1 MAAEDLK
8 LKLKMPMIPLRDVV
22 IFPNTVS
29 TLFVGREKSI
39 FSLEDALRTNKKIFL
54 VAQKSPGN
62 ESPQLKDLPEIG
74 TISTLLQMIKLPDG
88 TVKILVEGIQR
99 AKLNKITTDK
109 GYFAEIEKIEELV
122 EDSKYEQDLLATI
135 KNQFTEFV
143 SVSRKVSHEIINQVQ
158 SMANLSKA
166 VDVIASNIHLSV
178 KDKQMILEK
187 ENPSER
193 GEALSGLLEAQ
204 IELIEVE
211 HRIRGRVKKQMEKS
225 QKEYFL
231 NEQIKAAQKELGD
244 ISDEKNELEELQKK
258 IEETKL
264 SKEALEKINS
274 EFSKLKQMS
283 PMSAEATVVRT
294 YIDTLLEV
302 PWSKR
307 TKINLDLTKAKEVLD
322 QDHYGLKEVK
332 ERILEY
338 LAVQKRV
345 KKMKA
350 PVLCFVGPPG
360 VGKTSLGESIARS
373 VNREFIRL
381 SLGGVRDEAE
391 IRGHRKTYIGSMP
404 GKLIQKLSKTK
415 VKNPLFLFDEID
427 KVGMD
432 HRGDPSS
439 ALLEVLDPEQ
449 NNTFNDHYL
458 EVDYDLSEVM
468 FICTANSLNIP
479 PALLDRMEI
488 IRLPGYIEDEKLN
501 IAKNYLVPRNLSKN
515 GLKNDELIFSDNS
528 ILKIIRN
535 YTREAGVRSLDRELN
550 KICRKKV
557 KEISLGSKTSKN
569 IDNRVVRNILGPE
582 LFDFGQLENQNSLG
596 QVNGLAWT
604 SVGGELLKIEAALTK
619 GKGRVTKTGSLGDVM
634 QESIQAALTVV
645 KNISNDAQIKNDFF
659 EKHDL
664 HIHVPEGA
672 TPKDGPSA
680 GITMC
685 TAISSVVLNNKVK
698 GNLAMTGEITLGGKV
713 LKIGGLKEKLI
724 AAKRSGITN
733 VIIPKENV
741 GDLEK
746 VEKNILKNLKIIPV
760 KKIEE
765 VLEKALV
772 K

>member
-1 MAAEDLK
+1 MDTENIK
-8 LKLKMPMIPLRDVV
+8 PKVKMPMIPLRDVV

-39 FSLEDALRTNKKIFL
+39 FSLEDALRSNKKIFL
-54 VAQKSPGN
+54 IAQNSPSN
-62 ESPQLKDLPEIG
+62 EEPTIKDLPKIG
-74 TISTLLQMIKLPDG
+74 TLSTLLQMIKLPDG

-99 AKLNKITTDK
+99 AELKKITTNE
-109 GYFAEIEKIEELV
+109 GYFAEIEKIDELI
-122 EDSKYEQDLLATI
+122 EDSKYERDLLSTI

-143 SVSRKVSHEIINQVQ
+143 SVSRKVSHEIINQVE
-158 SMANLSKA
+158 SMGSLAKA
-166 VDVIASNIHLSV
+166 VDVISSNIHLSV
-178 KDKQMILEK
+178 QDKQEILEK
-187 ENPSER
+187 VNVVERSEF
-193 GEALSGLLEAQ
+193 LSSLLEAQ

-211 HRIRGRVKKQMEKS
+211 QRIRGRVRKQMEKS

-244 ISDEKNELEELQKK
+244 ISDEKSELDELQKK

-264 SKEALEKINS
+264 SKEALEKVNT
-274 EFSKLKQMS
+274 EFTKLRQMS

-294 YIDTLLEV
+294 YIDTVLDV
-302 PWSKR
+302 PWSKS
-307 TKINLDLTKAKEVLD
+307 TKINLDLKKAKEILD
-322 QDHYGLKEVK
+322 EDHYGLKEVK

-345 KKMKA
+345 TKMKA

-360 VGKTSLGESIARS
+360 VGKTSLGESIARA
-373 VNREFIRL
+373 VNRKFSRL

-404 GKLIQKLSKTK
+404 GKIIQKLSKGK
-415 VKNPLFLFDEID
+415 VKNPLFLLDEID

-458 EVDYDLSEVM
+458 EIDYDLSEVL

-479 PALLDRMEI
+479 APLLDRMEI

-501 IAKNYLVPRNLSKN
+501 ISKNYLVPKNKEKN
-515 GLKNDELIFSDNS
+515 GLKENEITFSDNA

-535 YTREAGVRSLDRELN
+535 YTREAGVRNLDRQIN
-550 KICRKKV
+550 KVCRKKV
-557 KEISLGSKTSKN
+557 KDLSLGAKATKL
-569 IDNRVVRNILGPE
+569 IDNRVVRNILGAEP
-582 LFDFGQLENQNSLG
+582 FKYGQHDGENSLG

-604 SVGGELLKIEAALTK
+604 SVGGELLQIEAAVTA
-619 GKGRVTKTGSLGDVM
+619 GKGRVIKTGSLGDVM
-634 QESIQAALTVV
+634 QESIQAALTVA
-645 KNISNDAQIKNDFF
+645 KNIAKDKKIESEFF
-659 EKHDL
+659 DKHDI

-685 TAISSVVLNNKVK
+685 TAITSLATEKKVK
-698 GNLAMTGEITLGGKV
+698 ANLAMTGEITLAGKV

-733 VIIPKENV
+733 VIVPHENL
-741 GDLEK
+741 GD
-746 VEKNILKNLKIIPV
+746 VEEIESNILKDLQIIPV
-760 KKIEE
+760 KNITE
-765 VLEKALV
+765 VLKVALI
-772 K
+772 

>member
-1 MAAEDLK
+1 MGSEELK
-8 LKLKMPMIPLRDVV
+8 PKVKMPMIPLRDVV

-39 FSLEDALRTNKKIFL
+39 FSLEDALRSNKKIFL
-54 VAQKSPGN
+54 IAQNSPSN
-62 ESPQLKDLPEIG
+62 EEPLIKDLPTIG
-74 TISTLLQMIKLPDG
+74 TLSTLLQMIKLPDG

-99 AKLNKITTDK
+99 AKLKKITTDE
-109 GYFAEIEKIEELV
+109 GYFAEIEKIEEVL
-122 EDSKYEQDLLATI
+122 EDSKYERDLLSTI

-143 SVSRKVSHEIINQVQ
+143 AVSRKVSHEIINQVE
-158 SMANLSKA
+158 SMGSLAKA
-166 VDVIASNIHLSV
+166 VDVISSNIHLSV
-178 KDKQMILEK
+178 QDKQNILEK
-187 ENPSER
+187 VDVVERSEF
-193 GEALSGLLEAQ
+193 LSSLLEAQ

-211 HRIRGRVKKQMEKS
+211 QRIRGRVRKQMEKS

-244 ISDEKNELEELQKK
+244 INDEKSELDELQKK

-264 SKEALEKINS
+264 SKEALEKVNT
-274 EFSKLKQMS
+274 EFTKLKQMS

-294 YIDTLLEV
+294 YIDTILDV
-302 PWSKR
+302 PWSKS
-307 TKINLDLTKAKEVLD
+307 TKINLDLNKAKSILD
-322 QDHYGLKEVK
+322 EDHYGLKEVK

-345 KKMKA
+345 SKMKA

-360 VGKTSLGESIARS
+360 VGKTSLGESIARA
-373 VNREFIRL
+373 VNRKFSRL

-404 GKLIQKLSKTK
+404 GKIIQKLSKGK
-415 VKNPLFLFDEID
+415 VKNPLFLLDEID

-458 EVDYDLSEVM
+458 EIDYDLSEVL

-479 PALLDRMEI
+479 PPLLDRMEI

-501 IAKNYLVPRNLSKN
+501 IAKNYLVPKNKEKN
-515 GLKNDELIFSDNS
+515 GLEEKEITFSDNA

-535 YTREAGVRSLDRELN
+535 YTREAGVRNLDRQIN

-557 KEISLGSKTSKN
+557 KDLSLGAKATKL
-569 IDNRVVRNILGPE
+569 IDNRVARNILGAEPYKY
-582 LFDFGQLENQNSLG
+582 GQHDAENSLG

-604 SVGGELLKIEAALTK
+604 SVGGELLQIEAAVTS
-619 GKGRVTKTGSLGDVM
+619 GKGRVIKTGSLGDVM
-634 QESIQAALTVV
+634 QESIQAALTVA
-645 KNISNDAQIKNDFF
+645 KNIAMEKKIDTNYF
-659 EKHDL
+659 EKHDI

-685 TAISSVVLNNKVK
+685 TAITSLATQKKVK
-698 GNLAMTGEITLGGKV
+698 ANLAMTGEITLAGKV

-733 VIIPKENV
+733 IIVPHENM
-741 GDLEK
+741 GDVQEI
-746 VEKNILKNLKIIPV
+746 ESNILKDLNIIPV
-760 KKIEE
+760 KNIAE
-765 VLEKALV
+765 VLKVALV
-772 K
+772 

>member
-1 MAAEDLK
+1 METENIK
-8 LKLKMPMIPLRDVV
+8 PKVKMPMIPLRDVV
-22 IFPNTVS
+22 TPS
-29 TLFVGREKSI
+29 
-39 FSLEDALRTNKKIFL
+39 
-54 VAQKSPGN
+54 N
-62 ESPQLKDLPEIG
+62 EEPTIKDLPKIG
-74 TISTLLQMIKLPDG
+74 TLSTLLQMIKLPDG

-99 AKLNKITTDK
+99 AELKKITTNE
-109 GYFAEIEKIEELV
+109 GYFAEIEKIDEVL
-122 EDSKYEQDLLATI
+122 EDSKYERDLLSTI

-143 SVSRKVSHEIINQVQ
+143 SVSRKVSHEIINQVE
-158 SMANLSKA
+158 SMGSLAKA
-166 VDVIASNIHLSV
+166 VDVISSNIHLSV
-178 KDKQMILEK
+178 QDKQEILEK
-187 ENPSER
+187 VDVVERSEF
-193 GEALSGLLEAQ
+193 LSSLLEAQ

-211 HRIRGRVKKQMEKS
+211 QRIRGRVRKQMEKS

-244 ISDEKNELEELQKK
+244 ISDEKSELDELQKK

-264 SKEALEKINS
+264 SKEALEKVNT
-274 EFSKLKQMS
+274 EFTKLRQMS

-294 YIDTLLEV
+294 YIDTVLDV
-302 PWSKR
+302 PWSKS
-307 TKINLDLTKAKEVLD
+307 TKINLDLKKAKEILD
-322 QDHYGLKEVK
+322 EDHYGLKEVK

-345 KKMKA
+345 TKMKA

-360 VGKTSLGESIARS
+360 VGKTSLGESIARA
-373 VNREFIRL
+373 VNRKFSRL

-404 GKLIQKLSKTK
+404 GKIIQKLSKGK
-415 VKNPLFLFDEID
+415 VKNPLFLLDEID

-458 EVDYDLSEVM
+458 EIDYDLSEVL

-479 PALLDRMEI
+479 PPLLDRMEI

-501 IAKNYLVPRNLSKN
+501 ISKNYLVPKNKEKN
-515 GLKNDELIFSDNS
+515 GLKENEITFSDNA

-535 YTREAGVRSLDRELN
+535 YTREAGVRNLDRQIN
-550 KICRKKV
+550 KVCRKKV
-557 KEISLGSKTSKN
+557 KDLSLGAKATKL
-569 IDNRVVRNILGPE
+569 IDNRVVRNILGAEPYKY
-582 LFDFGQLENQNSLG
+582 GQHDAENSLG

-604 SVGGELLKIEAALTK
+604 SVGGELLQIEAAVTA
-619 GKGRVTKTGSLGDVM
+619 GKGRVIKTGSLGDVM
-634 QESIQAALTVV
+634 QESIQAALTVA
-645 KNISNDAQIKNDFF
+645 KNIAKDKKIESEFF
-659 EKHDL
+659 DKHDI

-685 TAISSVVLNNKVK
+685 TAITSLAIEKKVK
-698 GNLAMTGEITLGGKV
+698 ANLAMTGEITLAGKV

-733 VIIPKENV
+733 VIIPHENL
-741 GDLEK
+741 GD
-746 VEKNILKNLKIIPV
+746 VEEIESNILKDLEIIPV
-760 KKIEE
+760 KNITE
-765 VLEKALV
+765 VLKVALV
-772 K
+772 

>member
-1 MAAEDLK
+1 METENIK
-8 LKLKMPMIPLRDVV
+8 PKVKMPMIPLRDVV

-39 FSLEDALRTNKKIFL
+39 FSLEDALRSNKKIFL
-54 VAQKSPGN
+54 IAQNSPSN
-62 ESPQLKDLPEIG
+62 EEPTIKDLPKIG
-74 TISTLLQMIKLPDG
+74 TLSTLLQMIKLPDG

-99 AKLNKITTDK
+99 AELKKITTNE
-109 GYFAEIEKIEELV
+109 GYFAEIEKIDEV
-122 EDSKYEQDLLATI
+122 IEDSKYERDLLSTI

-143 SVSRKVSHEIINQVQ
+143 SVSRKVSHEIINQVE
-158 SMANLSKA
+158 SMGSLAKA
-166 VDVIASNIHLSV
+166 VDVISSNIHLSIQ
-178 KDKQMILEK
+178 DKQEILEK
-187 ENPSER
+187 VNVVERSEF
-193 GEALSGLLEAQ
+193 LSSLLEAQ

-211 HRIRGRVKKQMEKS
+211 QRIRGRVRKQMEKS

-244 ISDEKNELEELQKK
+244 ISDEKSELDELQKK

-264 SKEALEKINS
+264 SKEALEKVNT
-274 EFSKLKQMS
+274 EFTKLRQMS

-294 YIDTLLEV
+294 YIDTVLDV
-302 PWSKR
+302 PWSKS
-307 TKINLDLTKAKEVLD
+307 TKINLDLKKAKEILD
-322 QDHYGLKEVK
+322 EDHYGLKEVK

-345 KKMKA
+345 TKMKA

-360 VGKTSLGESIARS
+360 VGKTSLGESIARA
-373 VNREFIRL
+373 VNRKFSRL

-404 GKLIQKLSKTK
+404 GKIIQKLSKGK
-415 VKNPLFLFDEID
+415 VKNPLFLLDEID

-458 EVDYDLSEVM
+458 EIDYDLSEVL

-479 PALLDRMEI
+479 PPLLDRMEI

-501 IAKNYLVPRNLSKN
+501 ISKNYLVPKNKEKN
-515 GLKNDELIFSDNS
+515 GLKENEITFSDNA

-535 YTREAGVRSLDRELN
+535 YTREAGVRNLDRQIN
-550 KICRKKV
+550 KVCRKKV
-557 KEISLGSKTSKN
+557 KDLSLGAKATKL
-569 IDNRVVRNILGPE
+569 IDNRVVRNILGAEP
-582 LFDFGQLENQNSLG
+582 FKYGQHDAENFLG

-604 SVGGELLKIEAALTK
+604 SVGGELLQIEAAVTA
-619 GKGRVTKTGSLGDVM
+619 GKGRIIKTGSLGDVM
-634 QESIQAALTVV
+634 QESIQAALTVA
-645 KNISNDAQIKNDFF
+645 KNIAKDRKIESEFF
-659 EKHDL
+659 EKHDI

-685 TAISSVVLNNKVK
+685 TAITSLATEKKVK
-698 GNLAMTGEITLGGKV
+698 ANLAMTGEITLAGKV

-733 VIIPKENV
+733 VIVPHENL
-741 GDLEK
+741 GD
-746 VEKNILKNLKIIPV
+746 VEEIESNILKDLQIIPV
-760 KKIEE
+760 KNITE
-765 VLEKALV
+765 VLKVALI
-772 K
+772 

>member
-1 MAAEDLK
+1 MESEELK
-8 LKLKMPMIPLRDVV
+8 TKLKMPMIPLRDVV

-39 FSLEDALRTNKKIFL
+39 FSLEDALRSNKKIFL
-54 VAQKSPGN
+54 IAQNSPSN
-62 ESPQLKDLPEIG
+62 EEPTIKDLPEIG
-74 TISTLLQMIKLPDG
+74 TLSTLLQMIKLPDG

-99 AKLNKITTDK
+99 ARLDKITTDE
-109 GYFAEIEKIEELV
+109 GYFAEIEKIDEV
-122 EDSKYEQDLLATI
+122 IDDSKYERDLLSTI

-143 SVSRKVSHEIINQVQ
+143 SVSRKVSHEIINQVE
-158 SMANLSKA
+158 SMGSLSKA
-166 VDVIASNIHLSV
+166 VDVISSNIHLSI
-178 KDKQMILEK
+178 KDKQEILEK
-187 ENPSER
+187 LDVVERSEF
-193 GEALSGLLEAQ
+193 LSSLLEAQ

-211 HRIRGRVKKQMEKS
+211 QRIRGRVRKQMEKS

-244 ISDEKNELEELQKK
+244 ISEEKSELDEIAKK

-264 SKEALEKINS
+264 SKEALEKVNT

-294 YIDTLLEV
+294 YIETILDV
-302 PWSKR
+302 PWGNS
-307 TKINLDLTKAKEVLD
+307 TKINLDLKKAKEILD
-322 QDHYGLKEVK
+322 EDHYGLKEVK

-345 KKMKA
+345 SKMKA

-360 VGKTSLGESIARS
+360 VGKTSLGESIARA
-373 VNREFIRL
+373 VNRKFSRL

-404 GKLIQKLSKTK
+404 GKIIQKLSKGK
-415 VKNPLFLFDEID
+415 VKNPLFLLDEID

-458 EVDYDLSEVM
+458 EVDYDLSEVL

-479 PALLDRMEI
+479 PPLLDRMEI
-488 IRLPGYIEDEKLN
+488 IRLPGYVEDEKLN
-501 IAKNYLVPRNLSKN
+501 IAKNYLVPKNKEKN
-515 GLKNDELIFSDNS
+515 GLKEKEITFSDNA

-535 YTREAGVRSLDRELN
+535 YTREAGVRNLDRQIN
-550 KICRKKV
+550 KVCRKKV
-557 KEISLGSKTSKN
+557 KDLSLGAKATKL
-569 IDNRVVRNILGPE
+569 IDNRVVRNILGAEP
-582 LFDFGQLENQNSLG
+582 FKYGQHDAENSLG

-604 SVGGELLKIEAALTK
+604 SVGGELLQIEAAVTS
-619 GKGRVTKTGSLGDVM
+619 GKGRVIKTGSLGDVM
-634 QESIQAALTVV
+634 QESIQAALTVA
-645 KNISNDAQIKNDFF
+645 KNIAVDKKVSSEYF
-659 EKHDL
+659 EKHDI

-685 TAISSVVLNNKVK
+685 TAITSLATKKKVK
-698 GNLAMTGEITLGGKV
+698 ADLAMTGEITLAGKV

-724 AAKRSGITN
+724 AAKRSGISN
-733 VIIPKENV
+733 VIIPEENL
-741 GDLEK
+741 GDLE
-746 VEKNILKNLKIIPV
+746 EIESNILKDLKIISV
-760 KKIEE
+760 KNIKE
-765 VLEKALV
+765 VLKEGLV
-772 K
+772 

>member
-1 MAAEDLK
+1 MK
-8 LKLKMPMIPLRDVV
+8 
-22 IFPNTVS
+22 
-29 TLFVGREKSI
+29 
-39 FSLEDALRTNKKIFL
+39 
-54 VAQKSPGN
+54 
-62 ESPQLKDLPEIG
+62 
-74 TISTLLQMIKLPDG
+74 
-88 TVKILVEGIQR
+88 
-99 AKLNKITTDK
+99 KITTNE
-109 GYFAEIEKIEELV
+109 GYFAEIEKIDEVL
-122 EDSKYEQDLLATI
+122 EDSKYERDLLSTI

-143 SVSRKVSHEIINQVQ
+143 SVSRKVSHEIINQVE
-158 SMANLSKA
+158 SMGSLAKA
-166 VDVIASNIHLSV
+166 VDVISSNIHLSV
-178 KDKQMILEK
+178 QDKQEILEK
-187 ENPSER
+187 VDVVERSEF
-193 GEALSGLLEAQ
+193 LSSLLEAQ

-211 HRIRGRVKKQMEKS
+211 QRIRGRVRKQMEKS

-244 ISDEKNELEELQKK
+244 ISDEKSELDELQKK

-264 SKEALEKINS
+264 SKEALEKVNT
-274 EFSKLKQMS
+274 EFTKLRQMS

-294 YIDTLLEV
+294 YIDTVLDV
-302 PWSKR
+302 PWSKS
-307 TKINLDLTKAKEVLD
+307 TKINLDLKKAKEILD
-322 QDHYGLKEVK
+322 EDHYGLKEVK

-345 KKMKA
+345 TKMKA

-360 VGKTSLGESIARS
+360 VGKTSLGESIARA
-373 VNREFIRL
+373 VNRKFSRL

-404 GKLIQKLSKTK
+404 GKIIQKLSKGK
-415 VKNPLFLFDEID
+415 VKNPLFLLDEID

-458 EVDYDLSEVM
+458 EIDYDLSEVL

-479 PALLDRMEI
+479 PPLLDRMEI

-501 IAKNYLVPRNLSKN
+501 ISKNYLVPKNKEKN
-515 GLKNDELIFSDNS
+515 GLKENEITFSDNA

-535 YTREAGVRSLDRELN
+535 YTREAGVRNLDRQIN
-550 KICRKKV
+550 KVCRKKV
-557 KEISLGSKTSKN
+557 KDLSLGAKATKL
-569 IDNRVVRNILGPE
+569 IDNRVVRNILGAEPYKY
-582 LFDFGQLENQNSLG
+582 GQHDAENSLG

-604 SVGGELLKIEAALTK
+604 SVGGELLQIEAAVTA
-619 GKGRVTKTGSLGDVM
+619 GKGRVIKTGSLGDVM
-634 QESIQAALTVV
+634 QESIQAALTVA
-645 KNISNDAQIKNDFF
+645 KNIAKDKKIESEFF
-659 EKHDL
+659 DKHDI

-685 TAISSVVLNNKVK
+685 TAITSLAIEKKVK
-698 GNLAMTGEITLGGKV
+698 ANLAMTGEITLAGKV

-733 VIIPKENV
+733 VIIPHENL
-741 GDLEK
+741 GD
-746 VEKNILKNLKIIPV
+746 VEEIESNILKDLEIIPV
-760 KKIEE
+760 KNITE
-765 VLEKALV
+765 VLKVSLV
-772 K
+772 

>member
-1 MAAEDLK
+1 MPEK
-8 LKLKMPMIPLRDVV
+8 INVKLKMPMIPLRDVV

-54 VAQKSPGN
+54 VAQNSPSN
-62 ESPQLKDLPEIG
+62 EEPTIEDLPTVG

-88 TVKILVEGIQR
+88 TVKILVEGLQR
-99 AKLNKITTDK
+99 ASLDEVIIEK
-109 GYFAEIEKIEELV
+109 GYFANIQKIEEQI
-122 EDSKYEQDLLATI
+122 EDSKYERDLLATI

-143 SVSRKVSHEIINQVQ
+143 SVSKKVSFEIINQVQ
-158 SMANLSKA
+158 SMASLSKV
-166 VDVIASNIHLSV
+166 VDVISSNIHLSI
-178 KDKQMILEK
+178 KDKQQILEK
-187 ENPSER
+187 EKISER
-193 GEALSGLLEAQ
+193 AEFLSSLLESQ
-204 IELIEVE
+204 IDLIEVE
-211 HRIRGRVKKQMEKS
+211 QRIRGRVRKQMEKS

-231 NEQIKAAQKELGD
+231 NEQIKAAQKELGE
-244 ISDEKNELEELQKK
+244 IGEEKNELDELQIK

-264 SKEALEKINS
+264 SKEALEKVNS
-274 EFSKLKQMS
+274 EFSKLRQMS

-302 PWSKR
+302 PWDKT
-307 TKINLDLTKAKEVLD
+307 TKINVDLEKAKKILD
-322 QDHYGLKEVK
+322 EDHYGLKEVK

-404 GKLIQKLSKTK
+404 GKIIQKLSKSK
-415 VKNPLFLFDEID
+415 VKNPLFLLDEID

-449 NNTFNDHYL
+449 NNSFNDHYL

-479 PALLDRMEI
+479 PPLLDRMEI

-501 IAKNYLVPRNLSKN
+501 IAKNYLIPRNLDKN
-515 GLKNDELIFSDNS
+515 GLTTEEVSFSMNS

-535 YTREAGVRSLDRELN
+535 YTREAGVRSLDRQLN

-557 KEISLGSKTSKN
+557 KDISMKKASSTK
-569 IDNRVVRNILGPE
+569 IDNRAIRNILGSEPYK
-582 LFDFGQLENQNSLG
+582 FGQFDEENQKG

-604 SVGGELLKIEAALTK
+604 SVGGELLKIEAALIA
-619 GKGRVTKTGSLGDVM
+619 GKGRIIKTGSLGDVM
-634 QESIQAALTVV
+634 QESIQAALTVA
-645 KNISNDAQIKNDFF
+645 KNIANKQKVKKDFF
-659 EKHDL
+659 ETHDL

-685 TAISSVVLNNKVK
+685 TAIASVVLSKDIK
-698 GNLAMTGEITLGGKV
+698 ANLAMTGEITLAGKV

-733 VIIPKENV
+733 ILIPKENL
-741 GDLEK
+741 GD
-746 VEKNILKNLKIIPV
+746 VEEIEPNVLKNLNIIPV
-760 KKIEE
+760 ENIKE
-765 VLEKALV
+765 VLKEALI
-772 K
+772 

>member
-1 MAAEDLK
+1 METENIK
-8 LKLKMPMIPLRDVV
+8 PKVKMPMIPLRDVV

-39 FSLEDALRTNKKIFL
+39 FSLEDALRSNKKIFL
-54 VAQKSPGN
+54 IAQNSPSN
-62 ESPQLKDLPEIG
+62 EEPTIKDLPKIG
-74 TISTLLQMIKLPDG
+74 TLSTLLQMIKLPDG

-99 AKLNKITTDK
+99 AELKKITTNE
-109 GYFAEIEKIEELV
+109 GYFAEIEKIDELI
-122 EDSKYEQDLLATI
+122 EDSKYERDLLSTI

-143 SVSRKVSHEIINQVQ
+143 SVSRKVSHEIINQVE
-158 SMANLSKA
+158 SMGSLAKA
-166 VDVIASNIHLSV
+166 VDVISSNIHLSV
-178 KDKQMILEK
+178 QDKQEILEK
-187 ENPSER
+187 VNVIERSEF
-193 GEALSGLLEAQ
+193 LSSLLEAQ

-211 HRIRGRVKKQMEKS
+211 QRIRGRVRKQMEKS

-244 ISDEKNELEELQKK
+244 ISDEKSELDELHKK

-264 SKEALEKINS
+264 SKEALEKVNT
-274 EFSKLKQMS
+274 EFTKLRQMS

-294 YIDTLLEV
+294 YIDTVLDV
-302 PWSKR
+302 PWSKS
-307 TKINLDLTKAKEVLD
+307 TKINLDLKKAKEILD
-322 QDHYGLKEVK
+322 EDHYGLKEVK

-345 KKMKA
+345 TKMKA

-360 VGKTSLGESIARS
+360 VGKTSLGESIARA
-373 VNREFIRL
+373 VNRKFSRL

-404 GKLIQKLSKTK
+404 GKIIQKLSKGK
-415 VKNPLFLFDEID
+415 VKNPLFLLDEID

-458 EVDYDLSEVM
+458 EIDYDLSEVL

-479 PALLDRMEI
+479 PPLLDRMEI

-501 IAKNYLVPRNLSKN
+501 ISKNYLVPKNKEKN
-515 GLKNDELIFSDNS
+515 GLKENEITFSDNA

-535 YTREAGVRSLDRELN
+535 YTREAGVRNLDRQIN
-550 KICRKKV
+550 KVCRKKV
-557 KEISLGSKTSKN
+557 KDLSLGAKATKL
-569 IDNRVVRNILGPE
+569 IDNRVVRNILGAEP
-582 LFDFGQLENQNSLG
+582 FKYGQHDGENSLG

-604 SVGGELLKIEAALTK
+604 SVGGELLQIEAAVTT
-619 GKGRVTKTGSLGDVM
+619 GKGRVIKTGSLGDVM
-634 QESIQAALTVV
+634 QESIQAALTVA
-645 KNISNDAQIKNDFF
+645 KNIAKDKKIESEFF
-659 EKHDL
+659 DKHDI

-685 TAISSVVLNNKVK
+685 TAITSLATEKKVK
-698 GNLAMTGEITLGGKV
+698 ANLAMTGEITLAGKV

-733 VIIPKENV
+733 IIIPHENL
-741 GDLEK
+741 GD
-746 VEKNILKNLKIIPV
+746 VEEIETNILKDLEIIPV
-760 KKIEE
+760 KNISE
-765 VLEKALV
+765 VLKVALA
-772 K
+772 

>member
-1 MAAEDLK
+1 MESENLK
-8 LKLKMPMIPLRDVV
+8 PKVKMPMIPLRDVV

-39 FSLEDALRTNKKIFL
+39 FSLEDALRSNKKIFL
-54 VAQKSPGN
+54 IAQNSPSN
-62 ESPQLKDLPEIG
+62 EEPSIKDLPKIG
-74 TISTLLQMIKLPDG
+74 TLSTLLQMIKLPDG

-99 AKLNKITTDK
+99 AELKKITTDE
-109 GYFAEIEKIEELV
+109 GYFAEIEKIDEVL
-122 EDSKYEQDLLATI
+122 EDSKYERDLLSTI

-143 SVSRKVSHEIINQVQ
+143 AVSRKVSHEIINQVE
-158 SMANLSKA
+158 SMGSLAKA
-166 VDVIASNIHLSV
+166 VDVISSNIHLSV
-178 KDKQMILEK
+178 QDKQDILEK
-187 ENPSER
+187 VNVVERSEF
-193 GEALSGLLEAQ
+193 LSSLLEAQ

-211 HRIRGRVKKQMEKS
+211 QRIRGRVRKQMEKS

-244 ISDEKNELEELQKK
+244 INDEKNELDELQKK

-264 SKEALEKINS
+264 SKEALEKVNT

-294 YIDTLLEV
+294 YLDTILDV
-302 PWSKR
+302 PWNKA
-307 TKINLDLTKAKEVLD
+307 TKINLDLKKAKDILD
-322 QDHYGLKEVK
+322 EDHYGLKEVK

-345 KKMKA
+345 SKMKA

-360 VGKTSLGESIARS
+360 VGKTSLGESIARA
-373 VNREFIRL
+373 VNRKFSRL

-404 GKLIQKLSKTK
+404 GKIIQKLSKAK
-415 VKNPLFLFDEID
+415 VKNPLFLLDEID

-458 EVDYDLSEVM
+458 EIDYDLSEVL

-479 PALLDRMEI
+479 PPLLDRMEI

-501 IAKNYLVPRNLSKN
+501 ISKNYLVPKNKEKN
-515 GLKNDELIFSDNS
+515 GLEEKEITFSDNA

-535 YTREAGVRSLDRELN
+535 YTREAGVRNLDRQIN

-557 KEISLGSKTSKN
+557 KDLSLGAKATKL
-569 IDNRVVRNILGPE
+569 IDNRVVRNILGAEP
-582 LFDFGQLENQNSLG
+582 FKYGQHDAENSLG

-604 SVGGELLKIEAALTK
+604 SVGGELLQIEAAVTS
-619 GKGRVTKTGSLGDVM
+619 GKGRVIKTGSLGDVM
-634 QESIQAALTVV
+634 QESIQAALTVA
-645 KNISNDAQIKNDFF
+645 KNIAKDKKVGSDYF
-659 EKHDL
+659 EKHDI

-685 TAISSVVLNNKVK
+685 TAITSLATQKKVK
-698 GNLAMTGEITLGGKV
+698 ANLAMTGEITLAGKV

-733 VIIPKENV
+733 VIVPHENL
-741 GDLEK
+741 GD
-746 VEKNILKNLKIIPV
+746 VEEIESNILKDLNIISV
-760 KKIEE
+760 KNITE
-765 VLEKALV
+765 VLKEALV
-772 K
+772 

>member
-1 MAAEDLK
+1 MEKEDIK
-8 LKLKMPMIPLRDVV
+8 LKIKMPMIPLRDVV

-39 FSLEDALRTNKKIFL
+39 FSLEDALRSNKKIFL
-54 VAQKSPGN
+54 IAQNSPSN
-62 ESPQLKDLPEIG
+62 EEPTIKDLPLIG

-99 AKLNKITTDK
+99 AKLQDISTSE
-109 GYFAEIEKIEELV
+109 GYFAEIEKIEEMI
-122 EDSKYEQDLLATI
+122 EDSKYERDLLSTI

-143 SVSRKVSHEIINQVQ
+143 SVSRKVSHEIINQVE
-158 SMANLSKA
+158 SMGNLSKA
-166 VDVIASNIHLSV
+166 VDIISSNIHLSV
-178 KDKQMILEK
+178 KDKQEILEK
-187 ENPSER
+187 VNVIER
-193 GEALSGLLEAQ
+193 AEFLSSLLEAQ

-211 HRIRGRVKKQMEKS
+211 QRIRGRVRKQMEKS

-244 ISDEKNELEELQKK
+244 ISDEKNELDELQKK

-264 SKEALEKINS
+264 SKEALEKISS
-274 EFSKLKQMS
+274 EFSKLRQMS

-294 YIDTLLEV
+294 YIETLLEV
-302 PWSKR
+302 PWDKT
-307 TKINLDLTKAKEVLD
+307 TKINVDLKKAKKILD
-322 QDHYGLKEVK
+322 EDHYGLKEVK

-373 VNREFIRL
+373 VNREFTRL

-404 GKLIQKLSKTK
+404 GKIIQKLSKGK
-415 VKNPLFLFDEID
+415 VKNPLFLLDEID
-427 KVGMD
+427 KIGMD

-449 NNTFNDHYL
+449 NNKFNDHYL

-501 IAKNYLVPRNLSKN
+501 IAKNYLVPRNKEKN
-515 GLKNDELIFSDNS
+515 GLKEEEITFSDNS

-535 YTREAGVRSLDRELN
+535 YTREAGVRNLDREIN
-550 KICRKKV
+550 KVCRKKV
-557 KEISLGSKTSKN
+557 KDLSLGGKATKL

-582 LFDFGQLENQNSLG
+582 KFKYGQHDDQNSLG

-604 SVGGELLKIEAALTK
+604 SVGGELLQIEAALTA
-619 GKGRVTKTGSLGDVM
+619 GKGRIIKTGSLGDVM
-634 QESIQAALTVV
+634 QESIQAALTVA
-645 KNISNDAQIKNDFF
+645 KNIFQKTKAKKDLLEKN
-659 EKHDL
+659 DL

-685 TAISSVVLNNKVK
+685 TAITSLALGKKVK
-698 GNLAMTGEITLGGKV
+698 ANLAMTGEITLAGKV

-733 VIIPKENV
+733 VIIPKENT
-741 GDLEK
+741 GDLE
-746 VEKNILKNLKIIPV
+746 EMEANILRDLDIIPV
-760 KKIEE
+760 TNIDE
-765 VLEKALV
+765 VLKQALV
-772 K
+772 

>member
-1 MAAEDLK
+1 VEKEDIK
-8 LKLKMPMIPLRDVV
+8 LKIKMPMIPLRDVV

-39 FSLEDALRTNKKIFL
+39 FSLEDALRSNKKIFL
-54 VAQKSPGN
+54 IAQNSPSN
-62 ESPQLKDLPEIG
+62 EEPTIKDLPLIG

-99 AKLNKITTDK
+99 AKLQDISTSE
-109 GYFAEIEKIEELV
+109 GYFAEIEKVEEMI
-122 EDSKYEQDLLATI
+122 EDSKYERDLLSTI

-143 SVSRKVSHEIINQVQ
+143 SVSRKVSHEIINQVE
-158 SMANLSKA
+158 SMGNLSKA
-166 VDVIASNIHLSV
+166 VDIISSNIHLSV
-178 KDKQMILEK
+178 KDKQEILEK
-187 ENPSER
+187 VNVIER
-193 GEALSGLLEAQ
+193 AEFLSSLLEAQ

-211 HRIRGRVKKQMEKS
+211 QRIRGRVRKQMEKS

-244 ISDEKNELEELQKK
+244 ISDEKNELDELQKK

-264 SKEALEKINS
+264 SKEALEKVSS
-274 EFSKLKQMS
+274 EFSKLRQMS

-294 YIDTLLEV
+294 YIETLLEV
-302 PWSKR
+302 PWNKT
-307 TKINLDLTKAKEVLD
+307 TKINVDLKKAKKILD
-322 QDHYGLKEVK
+322 EDHYGLKEVK

-373 VNREFIRL
+373 VNREFTRL

-404 GKLIQKLSKTK
+404 GKIIQKLSKGK
-415 VKNPLFLFDEID
+415 VKNPLFLLDEID
-427 KVGMD
+427 KIGMD

-449 NNTFNDHYL
+449 NNKFNDHYL

-501 IAKNYLVPRNLSKN
+501 IAKNYLVPRNKEKN
-515 GLKNDELIFSDNS
+515 GLKEEEITFSDNS

-535 YTREAGVRSLDRELN
+535 YTREAGVRNLDREIN
-550 KICRKKV
+550 KVCRKKV
-557 KEISLGSKTSKN
+557 KDLSLGGKATKL

-582 LFDFGQLENQNSLG
+582 KFKYGQHDDQNSLG

-604 SVGGELLKIEAALTK
+604 SVGGELLQIEAALTA
-619 GKGRVTKTGSLGDVM
+619 GKGRIIKTGSLGDVM
-634 QESIQAALTVV
+634 QESIQAALTVA
-645 KNISNDAQIKNDFF
+645 KNIFQKTKAKKDLLEKN
-659 EKHDL
+659 DL

-685 TAISSVVLNNKVK
+685 TAITSLALGKKVK
-698 GNLAMTGEITLGGKV
+698 ANLAMTGEITLAGKV

-733 VIIPKENV
+733 VIIPKENT
-741 GDLEK
+741 GDLE
-746 VEKNILKNLKIIPV
+746 EMEANILRDLNIIPV
-760 KKIEE
+760 TNIDE
-765 VLEKALV
+765 VLKQALV
-772 K
+772 

>member
-1 MAAEDLK
+1 MSEEIK
-8 LKLKMPMIPLRDVV
+8 VTVKMPMIPLRDVV

-54 VAQKSPGN
+54 VAQNSPSN
-62 ESPQLKDLPEIG
+62 EEPTIADLPKVG

-88 TVKILVEGIQR
+88 TVKILVEGLQR
-99 AKLNKITTDK
+99 AALNDVAIDK
-109 GYFAEIEKIEELV
+109 GYFAEIIKIDETT
-122 EDSKYEQDLLATI
+122 EDSKYERDLLGTI

-143 SVSRKVSHEIINQVQ
+143 SVSKKVSVEVINQVQ
-158 SMANLSKA
+158 SMANLAK
-166 VDVIASNIHLSV
+166 VIDVISSNIHLSI
-178 KDKQMILEK
+178 KDKQEILEQEK
-187 ENPSER
+187 VITR
-193 GEALSGLLEAQ
+193 GEFLSSLLESQ
-204 IELIEVE
+204 IDLIEVE
-211 HRIRGRVKKQMEKS
+211 QRIRGRVRKQMEKS

-231 NEQIKAAQKELGD
+231 NEQIKAAQKELGE
-244 ISDEKNELEELQKK
+244 IGDEKNELEELQSK

-264 SKEALEKINS
+264 SKEALEKINT

-294 YIDTLLEV
+294 YIETLLEV
-302 PWSKR
+302 PWHKT
-307 TKINLDLTKAKEVLD
+307 TKINVDLKKAKDILD
-322 QDHYGLKEVK
+322 EDHYGLKEVK

-373 VNREFIRL
+373 VNRNFVRL

-404 GKLIQKLSKTK
+404 GKIIQKLTKTK
-415 VKNPLFLFDEID
+415 VKNPLFLLDEID

-479 PALLDRMEI
+479 PPLLDRMEI

-501 IAKNYLVPRNLSKN
+501 IAKNYLVPRNLEKN
-515 GLKNDELIFSDNS
+515 GLSDQEVSFSVNS
-528 ILKIIRN
+528 ILKVIRN
-535 YTREAGVRSLDRELN
+535 YTREAGVRDLDRQIN

-557 KEISLGSKTSKN
+557 KEISLDQPSSVK
-569 IDNRVVRNILGPE
+569 IDNRAIRNILGPE
-582 LFDFGQLENQNSLG
+582 PYKFGQFDAEDSKG

-604 SVGGELLKIEAALTK
+604 SVGGELLKIEAAVIA
-619 GKGRVTKTGSLGDVM
+619 GKGRIIKTGSLGDVM
-634 QESIQAALTVV
+634 QESIQAALTVT
-645 KNISNDAQIKNDFF
+645 KNIALSKKIEKDFF
-659 EKHDL
+659 EKHDI

-685 TAISSVVLNNKVK
+685 VAIASVILDKPIK
-698 GNLAMTGEITLGGKV
+698 SNLAMTGEITLAGKV

-741 GDLEK
+741 GDLEEIESN
-746 VEKNILKNLKIIPV
+746 VLKNLNIKPV
-760 KKIEE
+760 ENISE
-765 VLEKALV
+765 VLKEAV
-772 K
+772 I

>member
-1 MAAEDLK
+1 METENIK
-8 LKLKMPMIPLRDVV
+8 PKVKMPMIPLRDVV

-39 FSLEDALRTNKKIFL
+39 FSLEDALRSNKKIFL
-54 VAQKSPGN
+54 IAQNSPSN
-62 ESPQLKDLPEIG
+62 EEPTIKDLPKIG
-74 TISTLLQMIKLPDG
+74 TLSTLLQMIKLPDG

-99 AKLNKITTDK
+99 AELKKITTNE
-109 GYFAEIEKIEELV
+109 GYFAEIEKIDELI
-122 EDSKYEQDLLATI
+122 EDSKYERDLLSTI

-143 SVSRKVSHEIINQVQ
+143 SVSRKVSHEIINQVE
-158 SMANLSKA
+158 SMGSLAKA
-166 VDVIASNIHLSV
+166 VDVISSNIHLSV
-178 KDKQMILEK
+178 QDKQEILEK
-187 ENPSER
+187 VNVVERSEF
-193 GEALSGLLEAQ
+193 LSSLLEAQ

-211 HRIRGRVKKQMEKS
+211 QRIRGRVRKQMEKS

-244 ISDEKNELEELQKK
+244 ISDEKSELDELQKK

-264 SKEALEKINS
+264 SKEALENVNTQ
-274 EFSKLKQMS
+274 FTKLRHMS

-294 YIDTLLEV
+294 YIDTVLDV
-302 PWSKR
+302 PWSKS
-307 TKINLDLTKAKEVLD
+307 TKINLDLKKAKEILD
-322 QDHYGLKEVK
+322 EDHYGLKEVK

-345 KKMKA
+345 TKMKA

-360 VGKTSLGESIARS
+360 VGKTSLGESIARA
-373 VNREFIRL
+373 VNRKFSRL

-404 GKLIQKLSKTK
+404 GKIIQKLSKGK
-415 VKNPLFLFDEID
+415 VKNPLFLLDEID

-458 EVDYDLSEVM
+458 EIDYDLSEVL

-479 PALLDRMEI
+479 PPLLDRMEI

-501 IAKNYLVPRNLSKN
+501 ISKNYLVPKNKEKN
-515 GLKNDELIFSDNS
+515 GLKENEITFSDNA

-535 YTREAGVRSLDRELN
+535 YTREAGVRNLDRQIN
-550 KICRKKV
+550 KVCRKKV
-557 KEISLGSKTSKN
+557 KDLSLGAKATKL
-569 IDNRVVRNILGPE
+569 IDNRVVRNILGAEP
-582 LFDFGQLENQNSLG
+582 FKYGQHDGENSLG

-604 SVGGELLKIEAALTK
+604 SVGGELLQIEAAVTA
-619 GKGRVTKTGSLGDVM
+619 GKGRVIKTGSLGDVM
-634 QESIQAALTVV
+634 QESIQAALTVA
-645 KNISNDAQIKNDFF
+645 KNIAKDKKIESEFF
-659 EKHDL
+659 DKHDI

-685 TAISSVVLNNKVK
+685 TAITSLATEKKVK
-698 GNLAMTGEITLGGKV
+698 ANLAMTGEITLAGKV

-733 VIIPKENV
+733 IIIPHENL
-741 GDLEK
+741 GD
-746 VEKNILKNLKIIPV
+746 VEEIESNILKDLEIIPV
-760 KKIEE
+760 KNISE
-765 VLEKALV
+765 VLKVALT
-772 K
+772 

>member
-1 MAAEDLK
+1 METENIK
-8 LKLKMPMIPLRDVV
+8 PKVKMPMIPLRDVV

-39 FSLEDALRTNKKIFL
+39 FSLEDALRSNKKIFL
-54 VAQKSPGN
+54 IAQNSPSN
-62 ESPQLKDLPEIG
+62 EEPTIKDLPKIG
-74 TISTLLQMIKLPDG
+74 TLSTLLQMIKLPDG

-99 AKLNKITTDK
+99 AELKKITTNE
-109 GYFAEIEKIEELV
+109 GYFAEIEKIDELI
-122 EDSKYEQDLLATI
+122 EDSKYERDLLSTI

-143 SVSRKVSHEIINQVQ
+143 SVSRKVSHEIINQVE
-158 SMANLSKA
+158 SMGSLAKA
-166 VDVIASNIHLSV
+166 VDVISSNIHLSV
-178 KDKQMILEK
+178 QDKQEILEK
-187 ENPSER
+187 VNVVERSEF
-193 GEALSGLLEAQ
+193 LSSLLEAQ

-211 HRIRGRVKKQMEKS
+211 QRIRGRVRKQMEKS

-244 ISDEKNELEELQKK
+244 ISDEKSELDELQKK

-264 SKEALEKINS
+264 SKEALEKVNT
-274 EFSKLKQMS
+274 EFTKLRQMS

-294 YIDTLLEV
+294 YIDTVLDV
-302 PWSKR
+302 PWSKS
-307 TKINLDLTKAKEVLD
+307 TKINLDLKKAKEILD
-322 QDHYGLKEVK
+322 EDHYGLKEVK

-345 KKMKA
+345 TKMKA

-360 VGKTSLGESIARS
+360 VGKTSLGESIARA
-373 VNREFIRL
+373 VNRKFSRL

-404 GKLIQKLSKTK
+404 GKIIQKLSKGK
-415 VKNPLFLFDEID
+415 VKNPLFLLDEID

-458 EVDYDLSEVM
+458 EIDYDLSEVL

-479 PALLDRMEI
+479 PPLLDRMEI

-501 IAKNYLVPRNLSKN
+501 ISKNYLVPKNKEKN
-515 GLKNDELIFSDNS
+515 GLKENEITFSDNA

-535 YTREAGVRSLDRELN
+535 YTREAGVRNLDRQIN
-550 KICRKKV
+550 KVCRKKV
-557 KEISLGSKTSKN
+557 KDLSLGAKATKL
-569 IDNRVVRNILGPE
+569 IDNRVVRNILGAEP
-582 LFDFGQLENQNSLG
+582 FKYGQHDGENSLG

-604 SVGGELLKIEAALTK
+604 SVGGELLQIEAAVTA
-619 GKGRVTKTGSLGDVM
+619 GKGRVIKTGSLGDVM
-634 QESIQAALTVV
+634 QESIQAALTVA
-645 KNISNDAQIKNDFF
+645 KNIAKDKKIESEFF
-659 EKHDL
+659 DKHDI

-685 TAISSVVLNNKVK
+685 TAITSLATEKKVK
-698 GNLAMTGEITLGGKV
+698 ANLAMTGEITLAGKV

-733 VIIPKENV
+733 IIIPHENL
-741 GDLEK
+741 GD
-746 VEKNILKNLKIIPV
+746 VEEIETNILKDLEIIPV
-760 KKIEE
+760 KNISE
-765 VLEKALV
+765 VLKVALA
-772 K
+772 